1 MESEGKVTVLGFP
14 CNQFGRQE
22 PGTNAQILEF
32 ARSRYDANFQMF
44 EKIEVNGTDACD
56 LYRFVKERGAG
67 GGADI
72 AWNYTKFLVSGDGD
86 VLARYEPQVTPK
98 QVAEDLSARGL

>member
-1 MESEGKVTVLGFP
+1 MTVLGFP

-32 ARSRYDANFQMF
+32 AKSRYDANFQMF
-44 EKIEVNGTDACD
+44 EKIEVNDGGTCD
-56 LYRFVKERGAG
+56 LYRFLKAQEVS

-72 AWNYTKFLVSGDGD
+72 AWNYTKFLVSGGGE
-86 VLARYEPQVTPK
+86 VLARYEPRVTPK
-98 QVAEDLSARGL
+98 QVAEDLAARGV